1 MDPDHTTNI
10 LVFGAQECEQVQEE
24 GGLVVFYYVMVMYV
38 IQIVVCGG
46 RKLA

>member
-10 LVFGAQECEQVQEE
+10 LVLLHRSVQEE
-24 GGLVVFYYVMVMYV
+24 GGLVVFYVMYV